1 MKQDGEP
8 LGDVALP
15 PWAKGSP
22 EEFIYRNREAL
33 ESEYVS
39 SNLHHWIDLVFGY
52 KQRGKPAM
60 EAANIFYYLTYEGAV
75 DLENMDD
82 MLQKSSIE
90 DQIANFGQSPI
101 QIFRKKH
108 PRRGPPIPIAHP
120 LYFAPAS
127 IALTSIV
134 SSTASPPSAIVFI
147 GLLDSNIV
155 LVNQGLTLSVKLWLT
170 TQLQTGGN
178 FTFSGSQEPFFG
190 IGSDVL
196 PPRKL
201 GTPLAENIEFGRQC
215 LATMQVLNENY
226 LISCGNW
233 ENSFQVISLNDGKI
247 VQSIR
252 QHKDV
257 VSCVAVSSDGSILA
271 TGSYDTTVMVWH
283 AYRGRFTERR
293 SRTLQTDFPRKD
305 HVIIE
310 SPFHIL
316 CGHDDIITCLFVSA
330 ELDIVISGSKDGTCI
345 FHTLREGTYV
355 RSIQHPFGS
364 PLSKLVVS
372 PHGRLVVYAESDL
385 SLHMY
390 SINGKHV
397 ASSES
402 NGRLNCIELSSSGDF
417 LVCAGDQG
425 QIILRSMHS
434 LDVVKKYEGVG
445 KIITSLAVT
454 PEECFLAGTKDGSLL
469 VYSIENPLIRR
480 GSSLTR
486 NNKSKNSVTG

>member
-1 MKQDGEP
+1 MKIIH
-8 LGDVALP
+8 
-15 PWAKGSP
+15 
-22 EEFIYRNREAL
+22 F
-33 ESEYVS
+33 
-39 SNLHHWIDLVFGY
+39 
-52 KQRGKPAM
+52 
-60 EAANIFYYLTYEGAV
+60 
-75 DLENMDD
+75 
-82 MLQKSSIE
+82 
-90 DQIANFGQSPI
+90 
-101 QIFRKKH
+101 
-108 PRRGPPIPIAHP
+108 
-120 LYFAPAS
+120 
-127 IALTSIV
+127 
-134 SSTASPPSAIVFI
+134 
-147 GLLDSNIV
+147 
-155 LVNQGLTLSVKLWLT
+155 
-170 TQLQTGGN
+170 
-178 FTFSGSQEPFFG
+178 
-190 IGSDVL
+190 
-196 PPRKL
+196 
-201 GTPLAENIEFGRQC
+201 
-215 LATMQVLNENY
+215 
-226 LISCGNW
+226 
-233 ENSFQVISLNDGKI
+233 
-247 VQSIR
+247 
-252 QHKDV
+252 
-257 VSCVAVSSDGSILA
+257 AVSSDGSILA

-316 CGHDDIITCLFVSA
+316 CGHDDIITCLFISA